1 MDYTNIKEKMEKAIN
16 SYAERLA
23 EVRAGRANPSILNK
37 VKIDY
42 YGTPT
47 PINQVAGVSVPEARL
62 IVIQPWDASIL
73 KEIEKAILAADIGI
87 NPNNDGKVI
96 RLAFPELNEER
107 RKEIVKDIVFLEQK
121 SELATKD
128 DIEVVNDL
136 IDTLRANLDSCVGMA
151 ANMIGIKKRI
161 LVFTVGDTI
170 IPMINPIILKKEMPY
185 KTEESCLSLT
195 GFRETIRYEKI
206 EVEYFDINFKK
217 HKQVFTGFTAQIIQH
232 EVDHFE
238 GIII

>member
-1 MDYTNIKEKMEKAIN
+1 M
-16 SYAERLA
+16 
-23 EVRAGRANPSILNK
+23 
-37 VKIDY
+37 VK
-42 YGTPT
+42 
-47 PINQVAGVSVPEARL
+47 
-62 IVIQPWDASIL
+62 
-73 KEIEKAILAADIGI
+73 K
-87 NPNNDGKVI
+87 
-96 RLAFPELNEER
+96 
-107 RKEIVKDIVFLEQK
+107 IVKDPLFLAQK
-121 SELATKD
+121 SVDAT
-128 DIEVVNDL
+128 EVDKQVVTDL
-136 IDTLRANLDSCVGMA
+136 LDTLRANLDHCVGMA

-217 HKQVFTGFTAQIIQH
+217 HKQVFIGFTAQIIQH